1 MKKIIIMLLPLFL
14 CACASITGSKHQP
27 VSVDT
32 YYKGKQVSDAQC
44 RLLNNKGTWF
54 VNTPGSVMIQKSYGD
69 LAVNCQKDKY
79 PSGSMN
85 LESSSNGGVWGN
97 ILAGGI
103 IGYAVDASSGAG
115 FDYPTMINVEL
126 GQSVSLAPQ
135 QPAPQESSS
144 LSSSKKKSSQYDNLN

>member
-1 MKKIIIMLLPLFL
+1 MSQNHLKLGKPMKKIIIMLLPLFL

-32 YYKGKQVSDAQC
+32 YY
-44 RLLNNKGTWF
+44 NKGTWF